1 MNCRRWWGGKARD
14 SHHDRL
20 TFPLPLFPPFT
31 HSTQNPKG
39 SSNEYAFDVA
49 FDADASQSEVYEHTA
64 KPHVPSVLDGYNV
77 SILAYGATGA
87 GT

>member
-1 MNCRRWWGGKARD
+1 MWWRKRKRFTVKP
-14 SHHDRL
+14 H
-20 TFPLPLFPPFT
+20 LFPTP
-31 HSTQNPKG
+31 HPTQNSKG

-49 FDADASQSEVYEHTA
+49 FDADASQSEVYEYTA

>member
-1 MNCRRWWGGKARD
+1 MMGEKRRD
-14 SHHDRL
+14 SQSR
-20 TFPLPLFPPFT
+20 PT
-31 HSTQNPKG
+31 HYSPSPTPYPKG

-64 KPHVPSVLDGYNV
+64 KLHVPSVLDGFNV